1 MIPQDPFMLVSF
13 INLQLRDYYTDLE
26 ECCAALDIERD
37 WLLDTLL
44 KAGFEYDHR
53 QNKFW

>member
-1 MIPQDPFMLVSF
+1 MIPQDPYMLVSF
-13 INLQLRDYYTDLE
+13 INLQLRDYYTDLD